1 AWTLADG
8 LLFLLLLLATIR
20 NLADLGNMPL
30 SVNEATNALASWL
43 QWQPAG
49 ATAPLLPLSPAYLTF
64 TSPFTQL
71 FGSSDAMMRLV
82 PALFGAALVALPW
95 LLRRQ
100 LGPVGMLVSSA
111 LFLTSPTITA
121 MARTADGSSLALF
134 AALLLAIS
142 CIRLYADGD
151 RRWLFSAAA
160 MLGLGLATAPLFYGL
175 LLTGYLGW
183 QLQSRYGLVAEWDRP
198 ELNRADWRQAGL
210 TALVVWIAASSMVLW
225 APGALAAAVTLP
237 GTWLSQFFT
246 GSDIFNWISPIL
258 AMGRYEIALL
268 LLGLSAIAWATW
280 SGHPLGGFF
289 TYWFSSALV
298 LILLQGAIV
307 ENLLLLVLPGYLLA
321 GMLAQALTELKLS
334 VRLWPFIIAGNVLLF
349 GSFIN
354 LSRHLRHILSYP
366 EQTGYQ
372 FIALFCFFF
381 FIVVGALLPLL
392 DVELPAVGQYAFFA
406 VLPLLL
412 FYSWGTG
419 WWLGHEAANNPL
431 ERWVDLGTDGDIQE
445 IVPTLRE
452 IARQAHGDPANL
464 DLFVAHDSP
473 VLSWYLREFASMEQG
488 QGVPNGGQFDV
499 IIAPTELQTSLSAAY
514 IGSDFVLYQQQ
525 ATVAGEV
532 AGAAWQD
539 ILRWWIFRQS
549 RELPVQERL
558 ILWVRADLAQ

>member
-1 AWTLADG
+1 
-8 LLFLLLLLATIR
+8 
-20 NLADLGNMPL
+20 
-30 SVNEATNALASWL
+30 
-43 QWQPAG
+43 
-49 ATAPLLPLSPAYLTF
+49 
-64 TSPFTQL
+64 
-71 FGSSDAMMRLV
+71 
-82 PALFGAALVALPW
+82 
-95 LLRRQ
+95 
-100 LGPVGMLVSSA
+100 
-111 LFLTSPTITA
+111 
-121 MARTADGSSLALF
+121 
-134 AALLLAIS
+134 
-142 CIRLYADGD
+142 
-151 RRWLFSAAA
+151 
-160 MLGLGLATAPLFYGL
+160 
-175 LLTGYLGW
+175 
-183 QLQSRYGLVAEWDRP
+183 
-198 ELNRADWRQAGL
+198 
-210 TALVVWIAASSMVLW
+210 
-225 APGALAAAVTLP
+225 
-237 GTWLSQFFT
+237 
-246 GSDIFNWISPIL
+246 
-258 AMGRYEIALL
+258 
-268 LLGLSAIAWATW
+268 
-280 SGHPLGGFF
+280 
-289 TYWFSSALV
+289 
-298 LILLQGAIV
+298 ILLQGAIV